1 MPFDSTTSATGFPPA
16 GGRVE
21 IKRFASAERAWL
33 WAACCLAARRAGRA
47 MPSDPSR
54 PCTPEVILRALDRL
68 YRAGRIDL
76 VHARVLRA
84 WGDRGRAPNP
94 RVGGDRNDWRQ
105 WRHALGEL
113 EQELR
118 TLGIVAGFDLA
129 APSPPREKF
138 LPDDRITFL
147 FSMPSPTRTKEI

>member
-1 MPFDSTTSATGFPPA
+1 MPFDSTTSTTAFPPDKKP
-16 GGRVE
+16 VE
-21 IKRFASAERAWL
+21 IRYFASAERAWL
-33 WAACCLAARRAGRA
+33 WAASCLAARRAGKA
-47 MPSDPSR
+47 VPHDPQR
-54 PCTPEVILRALDRL
+54 PCTPEAVLLCLDRL

-129 APSPPREKF
+129 APPPPREKF
-138 LPDDRITFL
+138 LSDDRITFL
-147 FSMPSPTRTKEI
+147 FSMPSPT